1 MKGRIMPRDKRS
13 ASEYMSV
20 TEAAERL
27 EVSRDTIRRRISDGT
42 IPAYRIAGQAIRL
55 RRAELDA
62 LVRLISV
69 DGFAGEVA

>member
-1 MKGRIMPRDKRS
+1 MQRDARS

-20 TEAAERL
+20 GETAESL
-27 EVSRDTIRRRISDGT
+27 GVSQDTIRRRISDGT
-42 IPAYRIAGQAIRL
+42 IPAYRIAGKAIRL
-55 RRAELDA
+55 RRADLDA